1 MTDYI
6 TECIRTANAAR
17 AGGFRIRA
25 AVFYNDAALAMRDAG
40 NPAWK
45 YYYDLARQMG
55 ACRF

>member
-1 MTDYI
+1 MVDYI
-6 TECIRTANAAR
+6 TVCVCTANAAR

-25 AVFYNDAALAMRDAG
+25 AVFYNIAARAMRDAG
-40 NPAWK
+40 NPDWK